1 MLDSFCE
8 AKQNEWNSKELEP
21 WEEMLNSIYHM
32 DGGFNLTKALDEFEK
47 KYIYSQLL
55 LRMKSVEGESGRTND
70 VYCHTEKGNL
80 IFFCIMYF

>member
-1 MLDSFCE
+1 MNRRILIKFIFFWL
-8 AKQNEWNSKELEP
+8 K
-21 WEEMLNSIYHM
+21 
-32 DGGFNLTKALDEFEK
+32 K

-80 IFFCIMYF
+80 IFFLYNVFLIGLYFRVLC